1 MTLYRIWL
9 LEAESGQKVTGPER
23 RGQSIWEAIHRAVDV
38 RPRGIQGWGQWAGE
52 TWVGVGVVLPPPP
65 PPPPTSSV
73 APSPQPTA
81 CSQPPTGFSSLQSG
95 CQNAPRGATRRPYQM
110 SCHCL
115 SRSCE
120 ALEFGPCPH
129 PHPRLVLCSFCL
141 ERSPRWTGRFVFTP
155 LFAVRFQRTC
165 ISSRTFCDTSACCH
179 SPCVLLKAHPVRP
192 AVWFRDHLSCGAVR
206 FLGRG

>member
-23 RGQSIWEAIHRAVDV
+23 RGQSIWEAIHRAIDV

-52 TWVGVGVVLPPPP
+52 TSVGVGVVPAPR
-65 PPPPTSSV
+65 PPPPTASV

-81 CSQPPTGFSSLQSG
+81 CSQPPAGFSSLQSG

-120 ALEFGPCPH
+120 ALEFGPCPPHTPPPCSLFLLPGTFSQMDRPLCLH
-129 PHPRLVLCSFCL
+129 P
-141 ERSPRWTGRFVFTP
+141 
-155 LFAVRFQRTC
+155 
-165 ISSRTFCDTSACCH
+165 
-179 SPCVLLKAHPVRP
+179 PVRRQVP
-192 AVWFRDHLSCGAVR
+192 ADLH
-206 FLGRG
+206 FLQNLL